1 MPPAR
6 ASSQLVTFTPRVL
19 LIPKLRSQLVEFLNE
34 GSLVHLGILTP
45 TYLCRFAVRTLTKL
59 ATRIFSTA

>member
-1 MPPAR
+1 M
-6 ASSQLVTFTPRVL
+6 TITPWVL

-45 TYLCRFAVRTLTKL
+45 AYLCRFAVRTLKKL
-59 ATRIFSTA
+59 ATRLFSTA